1 MEKIEINGLLYSEDY
16 TKNPATVVVGNMVEV
31 GKAKFAGKF
40 DQAKLGMYIIK
51 VLYNNPATIVFWS
64 DGTKTISKVQKG
76 DTYNKELGLTLC
88 VLKKLVGSSQVVSLL
103 NECIDEK
110 SNYVDLKSIR
120 AKKRE
125 ATKVENKIEE
135 VKVEESIKEETPKAP
150 KKKTASTATKKK
162 TTSSTTKVKKEES
175 TQQ

>member
-16 TKNPATVVVGNMVEV
+16 TKNPTTVVVGNMVEV

-40 DQAKLGMYIIK
+40 DQANLGMYITK
-51 VLYNNPATIVFWS
+51 VLYNDPATVIFWS

-103 NECIDEK
+103 NEWIDEK
-110 SNYVDLKSIR
+110 SNYVDLKLIR
-120 AKKRE
+120 AKKKE
-125 ATKVENKIEE
+125 INK
-135 VKVEESIKEETPKAP
+135 VKVEEVKIEEPTKKETPK
-150 KKKTASTATKKK
+150 KTTTSTTTKKK
-162 TTSSTTKVKKEES
+162 TSSSTTKVKKEES